1 MLMKAVAVHKAG
13 RIAEAKKI
21 YERILKR
28 RPEDPDALNFLGMLE
43 YQRGERRRSRAL
55 LEKSVQSAP
64 GNPHAWLNLG
74 NVRMADGDTDGAA
87 AAYEQATRL
96 APDLWQAWLNR
107 GICLRRLTRFEEA
120 IDCLKKAVNLKP
132 KDDLIYERLGR
143 ILYRAGRLEELK
155 SLYRDWVTFNP
166 DNPTARHMLA
176 AATGETPPERASD
189 EYVRRTFDTHADT
202 FDENLSD
209 LHYRAPQLLAAAL
222 DRWRRPAVGTPLPD
236 VLDAGVGTGLSGPLL
251 RDKAGRLVGVD
262 LSGAMIEKARQREL
276 YDELVVAELCEFMR
290 RYPGAFDVV
299 LSADT
304 LCYFGALE
312 EALAAAHV
320 CLRPGGL
327 LLFTVERWTT
337 PDPEARYCMQVHGRY
352 AHAASYV
359 RSALVTSG
367 FRVVELGEEV
377 LRSEIGADVGGL
389 VAAAVR

>member
-1 MLMKAVAVHKAG
+1 
-13 RIAEAKKI
+13 
-21 YERILKR
+21 
-28 RPEDPDALNFLGMLE
+28 
-43 YQRGERRRSRAL
+43 
-55 LEKSVQSAP
+55 
-64 GNPHAWLNLG
+64 
-74 NVRMADGDTDGAA
+74 
-87 AAYEQATRL
+87 
-96 APDLWQAWLNR
+96 
-107 GICLRRLTRFEEA
+107 
-120 IDCLKKAVNLKP
+120 
-132 KDDLIYERLGR
+132 
-143 ILYRAGRLEELK
+143 
-155 SLYRDWVTFNP
+155 VTFNP

-189 EYVRRTFDTHADT
+189 EYVRRTFDTFADT

-209 LHYRAPQLLAAAL
+209 LRYRAPELLAGAL
-222 DRWRRPAVGTPLPD
+222 ERCRRPAPGTGLPD

-262 LSGAMIEKARQREL
+262 LSGAMVEKARQRGL
-276 YDELVVAELCEFMR
+276 YDELVVGELCEFMR
-290 RYPGAFDVV
+290 RNREAFDVV

-327 LLFTVERWTT
+327 LLFTVERWTV

-359 RSALVTSG
+359 RSALAASG
-367 FRVVELGEEV
+367 FRVVELREEV